1 MANTLRDIALT
12 VGAGSLIVLTTMF
25 GMKQCSCDDKEVVKT
40 ETKTPKIEVV
50 NKNNVVVGGNTNV
63 KNNSRV
69 VVGDDIVVEN
79 NNDKILR
86 MYKDGMSNV
95 DIAKE
100 LGLGVGEVKLVINLF
115 KGA

>member
-50 NKNNVVVGGNTNV
+50 NNNNIVVNGGKTSV
-63 KNNSRV
+63 KNTSSV
-69 VVGDDIVVEN
+69 VW
-79 NNDKILR
+79 
-86 MYKDGMSNV
+86 
-95 DIAKE
+95 
-100 LGLGVGEVKLVINLF
+100 
-115 KGA
+115 

>member
-63 KNNSRV
+63 KNNWISI
-69 VVGDDIVVEN
+69 IVTGVLEFFA
-79 NNDKILR
+79 
-86 MYKDGMSNV
+86 SQ
-95 DIAKE
+95 
-100 LGLGVGEVKLVINLF
+100 GLL
-115 KGA
+115 

>member
-63 KNNSRV
+63 KNNFQ
-69 VVGDDIVVEN
+69 N
-79 NNDKILR
+79 
-86 MYKDGMSNV
+86 YK
-95 DIAKE
+95 
-100 LGLGVGEVKLVINLF
+100 
-115 KGA
+115 